1 MEPTSKERIL
11 KKIRKGL
18 IESTSQPF
26 TGVDINQSIYVSQFK
41 PLDELFAEEFSKLTG
56 QFIFCETIKEFI
68 VSLNALTI
76 EKKWENLFCWNHSL
90 QKIFKRFDFKK
101 CRVGTDIETADAGIT
116 TCEALIARTGTIL
129 LTSKQPSGRTL
140 PIFPPVHI
148 VIANTDQLVFD
159 SKDALQQLVQKYNGH
174 LPSMISL
181 ATGPSRTADIEKTL
195 VLGAHGP
202 KEVYVFLIDEP
213 IE

>member
-26 TGVDINQSIYVSQFK
+26 SGVDINQSVYVPQGK

-68 VSLNALTI
+68 VSLDTLAI

-90 QKIFKRFDFKK
+90 QTIFKKFDFNK
-101 CRVGTDIETADAGIT
+101 CRVGINIEMADAGIT

-129 LTSKQPSGRTL
+129 LSSKQPSGRSL
-140 PIFPPVHI
+140 PIFPPIHI
-148 VIANTDQLVFD
+148 VVANTDQMVFD
-159 SKDALQQLVQKYNGH
+159 SKDALQQLMQKYNGH

-202 KEVYVFLIDEP
+202 KEVYVFLIDEL